1 MSGPHTQFQAF
12 PGYGKRPAGMLPHSP
27 QLSPIKIRSTPAP
40 TRSMNSGPTV
50 PEGDLILALVAL
62 VLGNRSE
69 VARG

>member
-1 MSGPHTQFQAF
+1 LGWALLVRQGMVAWMQAL
-12 PGYGKRPAGMLPHSP
+12 PA
-27 QLSPIKIRSTPAP
+27 LSPELLGPAP
-40 TRSMNSGPTV
+40 TRSMSNGPMV

>member
-1 MSGPHTQFQAF
+1 MQAL
-12 PGYGKRPAGMLPHSP
+12 PA
-27 QLSPIKIRSTPAP
+27 LSPELTSTAP

>member
-1 MSGPHTQFQAF
+1 MIRQGMVAWMQAL
-12 PGYGKRPAGMLPHSP
+12 PA
-27 QLSPIKIRSTPAP
+27 LSPELTSTAP